1 VLHPELLPPAEI
13 VPGWQAEHADI
24 QHGHS
29 LGSLATAQTRWGPI
43 RHLARC
49 AECGAECAAYG
60 QADRFDVLKI
70 FLVEDKGAVS
80 FAEIGAKLNMIEAA
94 VKGAVRRL
102 RARYRELFR
111 EEVANTVDKPD
122 QAATPGSAVA
132 AVYDQYVFSVLSKD
146 SLSPQ
151 WGERRVRGERGSCV
165 WKRENAHLTPAL
177 SPLKGGEGAFQVLLT
192 EYSSTHAKYV
202 L

>member
-1 VLHPELLPPAEI
+1 LVAKKRNPSSRKVQNSSRILRQLEPATQETPEQAFERRWVEALLEDVLLRL
-13 VPGWQAEHADI
+13 
-24 QHGHS
+24 
-29 LGSLATAQTRWGPI
+29 R
-43 RHLARC
+43 
-49 AECGAECAAYG
+49 AECAAYG

-70 FLVEDKGAVS
+70 FLVEDKGPVS
-80 FAEIGAKLNMIEAA
+80 FAEIGAKLNMTEAA

-146 SLSPQ
+146 PSPLN
-151 WGERRVRGERGSCV
+151 GERVG
-165 WKRENAHLTPAL
+165 
-177 SPLKGGEGAFQVLLT
+177 
-192 EYSSTHAKYV
+192 
-202 L
+202 